1 MKRNSKCKY
10 LDGLSLSCPQQWSL
24 GACVAQGDI
33 CDLSRGGPKGY
44 SSPTS
49 EHSRGVPMGHWTIQA
64 GGKII
69 LRLKDGT
76 LLEAVG

>member
-1 MKRNSKCKY
+1 MQSRAAARLRLQKIGEVGKGSSEC
-10 LDGLSLSCPQQWSL
+10 
-24 GACVAQGDI
+24 I
-33 CDLSRGGPKGY
+33 CFP
-44 SSPTS
+44 
-49 EHSRGVPMGHWTIQA
+49 IQA